1 MSKNLENPINEPTS
15 KAPSIDLLISRLM
28 GKSREIQI
36 ASNLCMTCDK
46 EAIAFKDALSEK
58 EYSISGMCQDCQDA
72 TFGVEDD
79 TDEDEEDTEPDMD
92 FLPGY
97 GERAS

>member
-1 MSKNLENPINEPTS
+1 MTSENNNINEPTS
-15 KAPSIDLLISRLM
+15 KAPAIDLFISRLT

-46 EAIAFKDALSEK
+46 EAIEFKDDLSEK
-58 EYSISGMCQDCQDA
+58 EYSISGMCQVCQDSMFA
-72 TFGVEDD
+72 ECE
-79 TDEDEEDTEPDMD
+79 TDEPEEIEPDMD

-97 GERAS
+97 GERA